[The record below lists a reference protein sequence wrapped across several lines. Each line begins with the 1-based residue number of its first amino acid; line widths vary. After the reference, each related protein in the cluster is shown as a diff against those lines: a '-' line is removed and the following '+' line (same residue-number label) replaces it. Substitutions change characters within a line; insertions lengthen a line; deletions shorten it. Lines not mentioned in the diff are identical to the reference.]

1 MTQFSQSVPES
12 KTLTYKNQGK
22 FDQVE
27 IVWTDKDVPRIQAD
41 NYESLGF
48 GYGYAHARDRL
59 IELVGQ
65 AIAMRGQRSKYYG
78 PEAFSTLGFLKTT
91 NLNSD
96 LMFKLRVPDEW
107 VQEELKQLNPETQD
121 YVFGYVNGL
130 NYFVDSLSETEY
142 QQIVGQEP
150 MVRFE
155 VEDVV
160 RFTMR
165 FGVMKELIEIGPHL
179 VASANVV
186 ASTNSVTPTNLNTP
200 ANGINA
206 NTPSDMISP
215 HSTPVEVEG
224 GFGSN
229 AWAYGG
235 DFVEDGRAILVGNP
249 HSAWQRNPHQLRIY
263 MHQCHL
269 TIPGELDAAGTTFL
283 GFPLPLTGYNADVS
297 WSILDAA
304 TVTPYVMQLMDVKLK
319 QDSFKYLVDGEY
331 QSATIRRI
339 DIETRQESGEITI
352 QSYQFAQSHLGT
364 LFHLPQSPNKPAGW
378 YAITNPGER
387 NAKGLDQFLSAAKA
401 RSTREFIEQIEQ
413 HRGVLCQLVV
423 ADKHGDVGY
432 VVAGNVPPITDEV
445 MASAHVGIEGVAFNV
460 LDGSQTKN
468 SFRDKHQRPLQ
479 AAKSFYPNIIS
490 RGIIHNTNNSYKY
503 SEFGKQQPDYPSV
516 FGQHKQQHTLAAARL
531 DYDPRLI
538 MSYKRIK
545 EISSNGK
552 ISAQQ
557 VLEVV
562 FDNRNYAAETFLDWL
577 LSLEPSDCS
586 ALTKQA
592 FYVLANWDRKNNAD
606 SRGALLFHQL
616 WGKLVQAKLVRV
628 AGFGD
633 PEVDSE
639 ISTTLQSQKVILAA
653 LEQSVI
659 ELEQLGFALDTAWGS
674 VLYQTAEN
682 HPIAMHGGSYEQG
695 ILNGEMPAELT
706 REGFAYILFG
716 TAYLQLTQWKDDT
729 IVPQVLLAHGQRDGI
744 DSTARTC
751 QLQMFLDKELYAIPY
766 SPEQWDSTH
775 VTDRITITNADL
787 AS

>member
-1 MTQFSQSVPES
+1 MTEFSQSVPEC
-12 KTLTYKNQGK
+12 KTLTYERKGK

-27 IVWTDKDVPRIQAD
+27 IVWNDKDVPCIRAD
-41 NYESLGF
+41 NYEGLGF

-65 AIAMRGQRSKYYG
+65 AIAMRGQRSRYYG

-96 LMFKLRVPDEW
+96 LMFKLRVPNEW
-107 VQEELKQLNPETQD
+107 VKEEFERLNRETQD
-121 YVFGYVNGL
+121 YIFGYVNGL
-130 NYFVDSLSETEY
+130 NYFVDHLSETQY

-155 VEDVV
+155 VDDVV

-179 VASANVV
+179 VATANCINT
-186 ASTNSVTPTNLNTP
+186 STPTDRV
-200 ANGINA
+200 
-206 NTPSDMISP
+206 SF
-215 HSTPVEVEG
+215 HRTPVEVEG

-235 DFVEDGRAILVGNP
+235 DVVEGGSAILLGNP
-249 HSAWQRNPHQLRIY
+249 HSAWQRNSHQLRIY

-269 TIPGELDAAGTTFL
+269 TIPGVLDVAGTTFL

-319 QDSFKYLVDGEY
+319 QDSIKYLVDGDY
-331 QSATIRRI
+331 QSATIRSI
-339 DIETRQESGEITI
+339 EIETLQESGDITI

-364 LFHLPQSPNKPAGW
+364 LFQLPRTPNKPPGW

-413 HRGVLCQLVV
+413 HRGVLCQLVI

-432 VVAGNVPPITDEV
+432 VVAGNVPPITDEA
-445 MASAHVGIEGVAFNV
+445 MASAHLGVEGVAFNV

-468 SFRDKHQRPLQ
+468 SFRDQNQRPLQ
-479 AAKSFYPNIIS
+479 AATSFYPNIIS

-503 SEFGKQQPDYPSV
+503 SEFGQQQPDYPSV
-516 FGQHKQQHTLAAARL
+516 FGQHKQQRTLAAARL

-538 MSYKRIK
+538 MSYKRMQ
-545 EISSNGK
+545 EISLNGK
-552 ISAQQ
+552 INALQA
-557 VLEVV
+557 LEVV
-562 FDNRNYAAETFLDWL
+562 FDNRNYAAETFLDWIL
-577 LSLEPSDCS
+577 TLESHDCS
-586 ALTKQA
+586 TTAKQA
-592 FYVLANWDRKNNAD
+592 FQVLANWDRRNNAD

-616 WGKLVQAKLVRV
+616 WSKLVQAKLVKV
-628 AGFGD
+628 TGFGD

-639 ISTTLQSQKVILAA
+639 ISTTPQSQKVILAA
-653 LEQSVI
+653 LEQSI
-659 ELEQLGFALDTAWGS
+659 AELKQLNFALDTAWGS

-682 HPIAMHGGSYEQG
+682 QHVAMHGGSYEQG

-706 REGFAYILFG
+706 HDGFDYILFG
-716 TAYLQLTQWKDDT
+716 TAYLQLTQWQHGM
-729 IVPQVLLAHGQRDGI
+729 ICPQVLLAHGQRDGV
-744 DSTARTC
+744 DSKARTC
-751 QLQMFLDKELYAIPY
+751 QLQMFLDKKLYSMPFG
-766 SPEQWDSTH
+766 PPHWESTKIS
-775 VTDRITITNADL
+775 DKITITRADL
-787 AS
+787 VL

>member
-12 KTLTYKNQGK
+12 KTLAYENMGK

-27 IVWTDKDVPRIQAD
+27 IVWSDMDVPRIQAD

-59 IELVGQ
+59 VELVGQ

-96 LMFKLRVPDEW
+96 LMFKLRVPEEW
-107 VQEELKQLNPETQD
+107 VKEELERLNPETQD
-121 YVFGYVNGL
+121 YILGYVNGL
-130 NYFVDSLSETEY
+130 NYFVDNLSKTQY

-155 VEDVV
+155 VDDVV

-179 VASANVV
+179 VTTAK
-186 ASTNSVTPTNLNTP
+186 
-200 ANGINA
+200 GINVRTSS
-206 NTPSDMISP
+206 NGVSP
-215 HSTPVEVEG
+215 HDAPVEVEG

-235 DFVEDGRAILVGNP
+235 DVVEGGGAILVGNP

-269 TIPGELDAAGTTFL
+269 TIPGELDVAGSTFL

-304 TVTPYVMQLMDVKLK
+304 TVTPYVLQRMEVKHARDSIRYLMDG
-319 QDSFKYLVDGEY
+319 DY
-331 QSATIRRI
+331 QSATMRSI
-339 DIETRQESGEITI
+339 DIEILQESGEIATK
-352 QSYQFAQSHLGT
+352 SFQFAQSHLGT
-364 LFHLPQSPNKPAGW
+364 LFKLPQSPNKPAGW
-378 YAITNPGER
+378 YAITNPGEK

-401 RSTREFIEQIEQ
+401 RSTREFIEQIE
-413 HRGVLCQLVV
+413 HNRGVLCQLVV

-432 VVAGNVPPITDEV
+432 VVAGNVPPVTDEE
-445 MASAHVGIEGVAFNV
+445 MKDAHVGIEGVAFNV

-468 SFRDKHQRPLQ
+468 SFRDQNQRPLQ
-479 AAKSFYPNIIS
+479 AGKSFYPNIVS
-490 RGIIHNTNNSYKY
+490 RGIIHNTNNSYKF
-503 SEFGKQQPDYPSV
+503 SEFGHKQPDYPSV
-516 FGQHKQQHTLAAARL
+516 FGQHKQQRTLAAARL

-538 MSYKRIK
+538 MSYKRMA

-552 ISAQQ
+552 ISAFQALQ
-557 VLEVV
+557 VV
-562 FDNRNYAAETFLDWL
+562 FDNRNYAAETFLDWIL
-577 LSLEPSDCS
+577 TLEPSDCS
-586 ALTKQA
+586 EATKHA
-592 FYVLANWDRKNNAD
+592 FQVLANWDRRNNAE

-616 WGKLVQAKLVRV
+616 WSKLVQAKLVRV
-628 AGFGD
+628 TGFGD

-639 ISTTLQSQKVILAA
+639 ISTTSQSQKVILGA
-653 LEQSVI
+653 LAQSVT
-659 ELEQLGFALDTAWGS
+659 ELEQLGFALDSEWGS
-674 VLYQTAEN
+674 VLYQNADK

-706 REGFAYILFG
+706 RDGFAYILFG
-716 TAYLQLTQWKDDT
+716 TAYLQLTQWQDGA
-729 IVPQVLLAHGQRDGI
+729 ISPQVLLAHGQRDGV
-744 DSTARTC
+744 DSKARTR
-751 QLQMFLDKELYAIPY
+751 QLKMFLDKELYPMPY
-766 SPEQWDSTH
+766 SSTEWES
-775 VTDRITITNADL
+775 VNIANKVTITGADQ
-787 AS
+787 AR

>member
-12 KTLTYKNQGK
+12 ETLTYKNQGK
-22 FDQVE
+22 FNQVE
-27 IVWTDKDVPRIQAD
+27 IVWTNKDVPRIQAD

-107 VQEELKQLNPETQD
+107 VKEELERLNPETQD

-130 NYFVDSLSETEY
+130 NYFVDNLSETQY

-150 MVRFE
+150 LVRFE
-155 VEDVV
+155 VDDVV

-179 VASANVV
+179 VAS
-186 ASTNSVTPTNLNTP
+186 TNC
-200 ANGINA
+200 INA
-206 NTPSDMISP
+206 STPSDRVSP

-235 DFVEDGRAILVGNP
+235 DLVEGGSAILLGNP

-269 TIPGELDAAGTTFL
+269 TIPGELDVAGTTFL

-319 QDSFKYLVDGEY
+319 QDSIKYLVDGDY
-331 QSATIRRI
+331 QSATIRSI
-339 DIETRQESGEITI
+339 DIETLQESGEITT

-364 LFHLPQSPNKPAGW
+364 LFLLPQSPNKPAGW

-432 VVAGNVPPITDEV
+432 VVAGNVPPITDEA
-445 MASAHVGIEGVAFNV
+445 MASAHVGIEGVAFNI

-468 SFRDKHQRPLQ
+468 SFRAQNQRPLQ
-479 AAKSFYPNIIS
+479 AAKSFYPKIIS

-516 FGQHKQQHTLAAARL
+516 FGQHKHQHTLAAARL

-538 MSYKRIK
+538 MSYKRMQ
-545 EISSNGK
+545 EISLSGK
-552 ISAQQ
+552 ISVQQ
-557 VLEVV
+557 ALEVV
-562 FDNRNYAAETFLDWL
+562 FDNRNYAAETFLDWIL
-577 LSLEPSDCS
+577 TLEPSDC
-586 ALTKQA
+586 TTPIKQA
-592 FYVLANWDRKNNAD
+592 FQVLANWDRKNNPD

-616 WGKLVQAKLVRV
+616 WGKLVQAKLVKV
-628 AGFGD
+628 TGFGD

-639 ISTTLQSQKVILAA
+639 ISTTSQSQNVILAA
-653 LEQSVI
+653 LEQSAI

-706 REGFAYILFG
+706 CDGFAYILFG
-716 TAYLQLTQWKDDT
+716 TAYLQLTQWQGGA
-729 IVPQVLLAHGQRDGI
+729 ICPQVLLAHGQRDGI
-744 DSTARTC
+744 DSKARTC
-751 QLQMFLDKELYAIPY
+751 QLQMFLDKKLYPMPY
-766 SPEQWDSTH
+766 SPQQWESTNL
-775 VTDRITITNADL
+775 TDKITITRADPVL
-787 AS
+787 

>member
-12 KTLTYKNQGK
+12 ETLTYKNQGK
-22 FDQVE
+22 FSQVE
-27 IVWTDKDVPRIQAD
+27 ISWTEMDVPLIQAE

-78 PEAFSTLGFLKTT
+78 AEAFSTLGFLKTT

-107 VQEELKQLNPETQD
+107 VKEEFKRLNSETQD
-121 YVFGYVNGL
+121 YIVGYVNGL
-130 NYFVDSLSETEY
+130 NYFVDNLSEAQY
-142 QQIVGQEP
+142 QQIIGQEP
-150 MVRFE
+150 MIRFE

-179 VASANVV
+179 VATANC
-186 ASTNSVTPTNLNTP
+186 
-200 ANGINA
+200 INA
-206 NTPSDMISP
+206 STPSDQESP
-215 HSTPVEVEG
+215 HSKPVEVEG

-235 DFVEDGRAILVGNP
+235 DVVEGDSAILVGNP
-249 HSAWQRNPHQLRIY
+249 HSAWQRNPHQIRIY

-269 TIPGELDAAGTTFL
+269 TIPGELDVAGTTFL

-304 TVTPYVMQLMDVKLK
+304 TVTSYVMQFMDVKLE
-319 QDSFKYLVDGEY
+319 QGSIKYLLDGDY
-331 QSATIRRI
+331 KCATTRYI
-339 DIETRQESGEITI
+339 DIETLQESGEVTI
-352 QSYQFAQSHLGT
+352 QTYPFAQSHLGT
-364 LFHLPQSPNKPAGW
+364 LFQLPQSPNKPAGW

-401 RSTREFIEQIEQ
+401 RSTKEFIEQIEQ

-445 MASAHVGIEGVAFNV
+445 MASAHIGIEGVAFNI

-468 SFRDKHQRPLQ
+468 SFRDNNQKPLL
-479 AAKSFYPNIIS
+479 AARSFYPSIIS

-503 SEFGKQQPDYPSV
+503 SEFGQQQPDYPSV
-516 FGQHKQQHTLAAARL
+516 FGQHKQLHTLAAARL

-538 MSYKRIK
+538 MSYKRMQ
-545 EISSNGK
+545 ELSANGK

-557 VLEVV
+557 ALEVV
-562 FDNRNYAAETFLDWL
+562 FDNRNYAAETFLDWIL
-577 LSLEPSDCS
+577 TLEPSDCT
-586 ALTKQA
+586 APIRQA
-592 FYVLANWDRKNNAD
+592 FQVLANWDRKNNPD

-616 WGKLVQAKLVRV
+616 WGKVVKAKLVRV
-628 AGFGD
+628 VGFGN
-633 PEVDSE
+633 PEVESE
-639 ISTTLQSQKVILAA
+639 LLHTPQSQTAILEA
-653 LEQSVI
+653 LKQSVT

-674 VLYQTAEN
+674 VLYQTAEQR
-682 HPIAMHGGSYEQG
+682 PISMHGGSYEQG
-695 ILNGEMPAELT
+695 VLNGEMPAELT
-706 REGFAYILFG
+706 RDGFAYILFG
-716 TAYLQLTQWKDDT
+716 TAYLQLTQWRDGS
-729 IVPQVLLAHGQRDGI
+729 ICPQVLLAHGQRDGR
-744 DSTARTC
+744 DSSARTQ
-751 QLQMFLDKELYAIPY
+751 QLRMFFDKALYPMPY
-766 SPEQWDSTH
+766 STSQWEKTKLTNKVTISTFDKSLNH
-775 VTDRITITNADL
+775 
-787 AS
+787 